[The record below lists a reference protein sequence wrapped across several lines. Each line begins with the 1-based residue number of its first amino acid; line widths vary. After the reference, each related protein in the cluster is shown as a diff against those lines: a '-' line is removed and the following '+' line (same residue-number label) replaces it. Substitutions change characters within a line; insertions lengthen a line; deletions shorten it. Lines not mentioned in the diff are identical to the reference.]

1 MLGGGLGWGRV
12 GRGEGLGGGIM
23 TSIRRAHM
31 HKLLAFTAFLI
42 ILRGCGTFHH
52 DPLLFRFVTAHP

>member
-1 MLGGGLGWGRV
+1 MPGGRLGWGRV

-23 TSIRRAHM
+23 TSIERAHM

-42 ILRGCGTFHH
+42 ICVGEARSTMT
-52 DPLLFRFVTAHP
+52 LFYLGS

>member
-1 MLGGGLGWGRV
+1 MRGDAGRGAGVGWG
-12 GRGEGLGGGIM
+12 GGEGLGGGIM

-42 ILRGCGTFHH
+42 ILRG
-52 DPLLFRFVTAHP
+52 

>member
-1 MLGGGLGWGRV
+1 MPGGGLGWGRV

-31 HKLLAFTAFLI
+31 HKLLAFTTFLI
-42 ILRGCGTFHH
+42 ILRGEARSTMT
-52 DPLLFRFVTAHP
+52 LFYLGS